1 MQKSNPVGTLLS
13 ILYKNILFLLKFGAL
28 ALVLS
33 INYTLN
39 KPHKQPDSPVIFSA
53 NFDYSEKD
61 QKTSSI
67 LPTENQPITIF
78 VHN

>member
-1 MQKSNPVGTLLS
+1 LQKSNPVGTLLS
-13 ILYKNILFLLKFGAL
+13 ILYKNISFLLKFGVL

-39 KPHKQPDSPVIFSA
+39 KPHKQPDSQVIFSA
-53 NFDYSEKD
+53 NFDYSKKD
-61 QKTSSI
+61 QKANLM

-78 VHN
+78 IHN